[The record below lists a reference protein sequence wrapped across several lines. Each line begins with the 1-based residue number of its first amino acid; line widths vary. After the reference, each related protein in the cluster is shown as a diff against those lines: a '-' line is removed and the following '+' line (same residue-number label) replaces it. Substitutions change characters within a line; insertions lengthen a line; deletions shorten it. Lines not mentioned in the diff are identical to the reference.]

1 MLLFGASNHA
11 MHCHRSNPQ
20 DTLPVII
27 QMEVEVV
34 VKADE
39 NNDDDWQEWRE
50 HKYIIK

>member
-1 MLLFGASNHA
+1 MLFGASNHA
-11 MHCHRSNPQ
+11 MHCQRGNLQ

-39 NNDDDWQEWRE
+39 NNDDDDWQEWRE